1 MLKSPFLERLEE
13 EGLEVIL
20 FTDAIDEYMM
30 QHLSEYDDRKLI
42 NISKDNLKLGG
53 KDKDEKA
60 ADKALKVTGTSKIV
74 LGPALPCPGCSIAL
88 VTVPA
93 EPSGRYAGCA
103 NLGPGRTSVLQS
115 SSCLACCKAT
125 RRSACHAEAQKLE
138 LPGVSRAL

>member
-60 ADKALKVTGTSKIV
+60 ADKALKVGSCSPSSNHCSIFAWQILILVMISHPACTPTGACSVLSWSGMAISWAAEKPAWAASPCPPPGRLHSQGLGTS
-74 LGPALPCPGCSIAL
+74 AS
-88 VTVPA
+88 
-93 EPSGRYAGCA
+93 
-103 NLGPGRTSVLQS
+103 
-115 SSCLACCKAT
+115 
-125 RRSACHAEAQKLE
+125 
-138 LPGVSRAL
+138 

>member
-20 FTDAIDEYMM
+20 WTDAIDEYMM

-60 ADKALKVTGTSKIV
+60 ADKAFKVWGW
-74 LGPALPCPGCSIAL
+74 LFA
-88 VTVPA
+88 
-93 EPSGRYAGCA
+93 
-103 NLGPGRTSVLQS
+103 
-115 SSCLACCKAT
+115 
-125 RRSACHAEAQKLE
+125 
-138 LPGVSRAL
+138 